1 MGKGGEDAE
10 MVGSVVMAIVSSFQL
25 LFASPALLLVLI
37 VGQISWVFYFF
48 MYVSTLPDALS
59 T

>member
-48 MYVSTLPDALS
+48 M
-59 T
+59 